1 MQDFTQLKVW
11 RKAHNFT
18 VNLYKMTA
26 DFPSEEKFGLT
37 NQIRRASVS
46 IESNLA
52 EGCPKGYG
60 FAYGRNGDKEFSRFI
75 DLAQGSAYEVRC
87 QLFIARDLG
96 YLSVDKF
103 ELLLS
108 KIDEISR
115 MMIAFQKK
123 LKADSYKIYFCANNL
138 SIADCFLSD

>member
-11 RKAHNFT
+11 QKAHSFT

-26 DFPSEEKFGLT
+26 NFPSEEKFPKGYRFAYGLT
-37 NQIRRASVS
+37 NQIWRASVS

-52 EGCPKGYG
+52 EGCPKGYR

-96 YLSVDKF
+96 YFSVDKF

-123 LKADSYKIYFCANNL
+123 LKAKG
-138 SIADCFLSD
+138 

>member
-11 RKAHNFT
+11 QKAHSFT
-18 VNLYKMTA
+18 VDLYKMTA
-26 DFPSEEKFGLT
+26 DFPPDEKFGLT
-37 NQIRRASVS
+37 NQMRRASVS

-52 EGCPKGYG
+52 EGC
-60 FAYGRNGDKEFSRFI
+60 GRNGDKEFSRFV
-75 DLAQGSAYEVRC
+75 DLAQGSAFEVRC

-103 ELLLS
+103 QLLIH

-115 MMIAFQKK
+115 MMVAFQKK
-123 LKADSYKIYFCANNL
+123 LKANSQ
-138 SIADCFLSD
+138 

>member
-11 RKAHNFT
+11 QKSHSFT
-18 VNLYKMTA
+18 GNLYKMTTN
-26 DFPSEEKFGLT
+26 FPSEEKFGLT

-52 EGCPKGYG
+52 EGC
-60 FAYGRNGDKEFSRFI
+60 GRNGDKEFSRFI

-87 QLFIARDLG
+87 QLFIARDLA

-115 MMIAFQKK
+115 MMIAF
-123 LKADSYKIYFCANNL
+123 
-138 SIADCFLSD
+138 

>member
-11 RKAHNFT
+11 QKAHNFT

-26 DFPSEEKFGLT
+26 NFPPEEKFGLT

-52 EGCPKGYG
+52 EGC
-60 FAYGRNGDKEFSRFI
+60 GRNGDKEFSRFI

-96 YLSVDKF
+96 FLTVVEF
-103 ELLLS
+103 NLLLG

-123 LKADSYKIYFCANNL
+123 LKAES
-138 SIADCFLSD
+138 

>member
-1 MQDFTQLKVW
+1 MQDFTKLKIW
-11 RKAHNFT
+11 QKAHEFT

-26 DFPSEEKFGLT
+26 NFPSEEKFGLT

-52 EGCPKGYG
+52 EGC
-60 FAYGRNGDKEFSRFI
+60 GRNGDKEFSRFI
-75 DLAQGSAYEVRC
+75 NLAQGSAYEVRC
-87 QLFIARDLG
+87 HLFIARDLG

-103 ELLLS
+103 ELLHN

-123 LKADSYKIYFCANNL
+123 LKADS
-138 SIADCFLSD
+138 

>member
-11 RKAHNFT
+11 QKAHNFT

-26 DFPSEEKFGLT
+26 SFPSEERFGLT

-46 IESNLA
+46 IESNIA
-52 EGCPKGYG
+52 EGC
-60 FAYGRNGDKEFSRFI
+60 GRNGDKEFSRFI

-96 YLSVDKF
+96 FLSVDNF
-103 ELLLS
+103 NLLLD
-108 KIDEISR
+108 KINEISR

-123 LKADSYKIYFCANNL
+123 L
-138 SIADCFLSD
+138 IAEG

>member
-11 RKAHNFT
+11 QKAHSFT

-46 IESNLA
+46 VESNLA
-52 EGCPKGYG
+52 EGC
-60 FAYGRNGDKEFSRFI
+60 GRNGDKEFSRFV

-103 ELLLS
+103 DLLMS

-115 MMIAFQKK
+115 MMITFQKK
-123 LKADSYKIYFCANNL
+123 LKADS
-138 SIADCFLSD
+138 

>member
-11 RKAHNFT
+11 QKSHNFT
-18 VNLYKMTA
+18 VNLSKITA
-26 DFPSEEKFGLT
+26 KFPSEEKFGLT

-52 EGCPKGYG
+52 EGC
-60 FAYGRNGDKEFSRFI
+60 GRNGDKEFSRFI
-75 DLAQGSAYEVRC
+75 DIAQGSAYEVRC
-87 QLFIARDLG
+87 QLFIARDLAF
-96 YLSVDKF
+96 LFIDNF
-103 ELLLS
+103 ELLLD

-123 LKADSYKIYFCANNL
+123 L
-138 SIADCFLSD
+138 IAES

>member
-11 RKAHNFT
+11 QKAHSFT

-26 DFPSEEKFGLT
+26 KFPLEEKFGLT

-52 EGCPKGYG
+52 EGCPKGYR

-75 DLAQGSAYEVRC
+75 DIAQGSAYEVRC

-96 YLSVDKF
+96 FLSAENF
-103 ELLLS
+103 EILLD

-115 MMIAFQKK
+115 MMIAF
-123 LKADSYKIYFCANNL
+123 
-138 SIADCFLSD
+138 

>member
-11 RKAHNFT
+11 QKAHNFT
-18 VNLYKMTA
+18 VNLYKKTA
-26 DFPSEEKFGLT
+26 NFPSEEKFGLT

-46 IESNLA
+46 IESNIA
-52 EGCPKGYG
+52 EGC
-60 FAYGRNGDKEFSRFI
+60 GRNGEREFSRFI

-87 QLFIARDLG
+87 QIFIARDLG
-96 YLSVDKF
+96 FLSSD
-103 ELLLS
+103 ESNLLLS

-123 LKADSYKIYFCANNL
+123 LKAES
-138 SIADCFLSD
+138 